1 MNPYQVL
8 GVSENAS
15 DDEIRSAYLK
25 LVKKYHP
32 DRYTDNPLKDLATE
46 KLKEINQAYDTITKQ
61 RESAGNSGYNG
72 SHYRSSNERSY
83 NQWNPGNSGNS
94 GYSGNSSYSGSYSA
108 EFQRVRSALNTN
120 NLNEAMAILNGIS
133 LHNAEWNYLYG
144 LVCFRSG
151 DYLQARS
158 SLEQAVS
165 MEPNNSEYR
174 NAYDVLLSCGGR
186 GYYNTTNNTS
196 SNDSCNSACNI
207 CSTLWCMDSC
217 CECMGGDLFRCC

>member
-61 RESAGNSGYNG
+61 RESGSNSGYNG
-72 SHYRSSNERSY
+72 SYSQSSNEKSY
-83 NQWNPGNSGNS
+83 TQWDSGSS
-94 GYSGNSSYSGSYSA
+94 GYSGYSGSYSA

-120 NLNEAMAILNGIS
+120 NLNEAVAILNGIS
-133 LHNAEWNYLYG
+133 VHNAEWNYLYG

-158 SLEQAVS
+158 YLEQAVN

-174 NAYDVLLSCGGR
+174 NAYDVLLRRGGR
-186 GYYNTTNNTS
+186 GYHHTTSNNAS